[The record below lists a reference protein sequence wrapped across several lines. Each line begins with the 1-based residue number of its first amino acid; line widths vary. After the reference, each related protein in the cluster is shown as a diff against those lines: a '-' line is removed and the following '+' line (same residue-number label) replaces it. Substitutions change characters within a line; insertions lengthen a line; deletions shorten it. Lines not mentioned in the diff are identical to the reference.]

1 MTRGID
7 LRGLWLSQWGQR
19 VHSSCGHIR
28 AGPRAGKYGPQ
39 RRGPCSF
46 LERSQHCST
55 PQHSRPGQM
64 GCGLS
69 CHTRGFP
76 LNPTCL
82 SMPPSSCLVSVPST
96 LQSHSFKL
104 KLSTLTPKI
113 IWHFYWDHTE
123 SIDVL
128 RSWAS
133 VSPTPIHSLK
143 PLSACPNSP
152 PPASPSSSL
161 PSPWAAGWGRGTRP
175 FTV

>member
-28 AGPRAGKYGPQ
+28 AGPRAWKYGPQ

-46 LERSQHCST
+46 SREKPALRST
-55 PQHSRPGQM
+55 PGLARWVVACPATHGAFPSTPLVSACLLLPALSPFLQHS
-64 GCGLS
+64 S
-69 CHTRGFP
+69 
-76 LNPTCL
+76 LNF
-82 SMPPSSCLVSVPST
+82 
-96 LQSHSFKL
+96 FKL

-128 RSWAS
+128 RELGVCLTHSAS
-133 VSPTPIHSLK
+133 TP
-143 PLSACPNSP
+143 
-152 PPASPSSSL
+152 
-161 PSPWAAGWGRGTRP
+161 
-175 FTV
+175 